1 MRKTV
6 LIPTDFS
13 VKSLN
18 LVKSAL
24 NSNEEFSLEII
35 LLHGMDLPDSISEL
49 LFFNKLETIR
59 KLESVEFQEACQL
72 LQNKYGSRIESLSA
86 DLFMGY
92 NQNAF
97 ENYIEGNRVEEIYA
111 FADHTFEPCHKRSFD
126 IMPFIE
132 KASINLM
139 RVKWIGHGK
148 KHNLEHHQMSALF
161 FGHFSSS

>member
-6 LIPTDFS
+6 VIPTDFT

-24 NSNEEFSLEII
+24 NANEECSLEII
-35 LLHGMDLPDSISEL
+35 LLHGMHQPDSISEL
-49 LFFNKLETIR
+49 LFFEKRETIR
-59 KLESVEFQEACQL
+59 KMESAEFQSACQL

-86 DLFMGY
+86 DLFMGF
-92 NQNAF
+92 NQSAF

-111 FADHTFEPCHKRSFD
+111 FSDYTFQPRHKRSFD
-126 IMPFIE
+126 LMPFIE

-148 KHNLEHHQMSALF
+148 KKEADQIQLASLF
-161 FGHFSSS
+161 FGYFSPS